1 MEVFDKR
8 PVVLIIIRMVLSHQ
22 VENFLLCSPPLRR
35 QWEDAADA
43 SPRLEIHAMK
53 QWPRVLQQTEWTSLN
68 LFATK
73 IDEVIT
79 FMRNMLSACSILY
92 KMQLPFILT
101 FNKTGWSSRRRKPR
115 NSGLKR
121 QADMDR
127 LHEDIEQSKGGKEVL
142 STKSRKQ
149 EDKNEEDN

>member
-73 IDEVIT
+73 IDEIVEKRDNEVDYVLIYTPGQIEIFTWSASGAIVTEAFACTFPSSVICVVDI
-79 FMRNMLSACSILY
+79 FGQPSYIHEKHAL
-92 KMQLPFILT
+92 
-101 FNKTGWSSRRRKPR
+101 
-115 NSGLKR
+115 
-121 QADMDR
+121 R
-127 LHEDIEQSKGGKEVL
+127 L
-142 STKSRKQ
+142 
-149 EDKNEEDN
+149 